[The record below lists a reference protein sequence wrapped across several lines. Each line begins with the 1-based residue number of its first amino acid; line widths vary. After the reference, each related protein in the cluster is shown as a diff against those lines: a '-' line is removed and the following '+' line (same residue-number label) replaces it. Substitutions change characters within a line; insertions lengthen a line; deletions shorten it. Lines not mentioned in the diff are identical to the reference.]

1 MSQLRGNGG
10 PRYRHDA
17 GEEAPYATIT
27 VDKLT
32 PIIGAEIGGTLS
44 DNALGLAVWAAVHG
58 LAMLVL
64 ENVIDLGQRRSG
76 LHVLPARSEI
86 ILRSLFATARD

>member
-1 MSQLRGNGG
+1 
-10 PRYRHDA
+10 
-17 GEEAPYATIT
+17 
-27 VDKLT
+27 
-32 PIIGAEIGGTLS
+32 
-44 DNALGLAVWAAVHG
+44 VHG

-86 ILRSLFATARD
+86 ILRSLFATEREQ